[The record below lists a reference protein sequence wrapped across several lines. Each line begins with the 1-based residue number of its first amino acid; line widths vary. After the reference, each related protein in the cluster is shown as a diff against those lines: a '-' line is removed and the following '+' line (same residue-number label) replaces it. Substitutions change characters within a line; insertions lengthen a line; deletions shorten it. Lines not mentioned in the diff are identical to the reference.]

1 MSPAAT
7 VALCNYNLFSLFFI
21 TSSSCFALL
30 LLLLAPSSEGAT
42 SGDGAALSQ
51 SAAAATTTNFLTAPL
66 TSLLPPTTCRPSSP
80 NAKGGR
86 KAAASLKVVH
96 MHGPCSPLDQAAPT
110 LTQILTRDEF
120 RVHSIHARVNSDKTN
135 PLSHSLKKK
144 RSARVAD
151 SKASVPAA
159 RGTALGS
166 GNYIVSVGIGTPK
179 KSLSLVFDTGSDLT
193 WTQCLPCA
201 KSCYS
206 QKDQIFDPKFSG
218 TYSNVSCSST
228 ACSGLKSATGNE
240 PGCASS
246 TCVYG
251 IEYGDSSFSV
261 GFFVRDRLSL
271 TPSDVVDNFLF
282 GCGQNNQGLFGSTA
296 GLLGLGRDALSVV
309 SQTAGRYG
317 SYFSY
322 CLATKSGSEGHL
334 TFGRSGGES
343 GSVRFTPFAKGNTFY
358 FIEVQSIVVGGKQ
371 LPISPVV
378 FQTAGMIIDS
388 GTVVTRLPPAAY
400 SALRSAFQQGMSK
413 YPTAPGVSILD
424 TCYDLSNYT
433 TVTVPK
439 ISLVLSGAVSLD
451 LPLAGILLA
460 NGPSQVCLAFAGNGD
475 AGNTGILGNTQ
486 QQTFEVAYDVA
497 RGKLGIGAGG
507 CT

>member
-7 VALCNYNLFSLFFI
+7 VALCNYHLFSLFFI
-21 TSSSCFALL
+21 TSSSCFPLL
-30 LLLLAPSSEGAT
+30 LLFLARSSEGAA
-42 SGDGAALSQ
+42 SSDGGALSQ
-51 SAAAATTTNFLTAPL
+51 SAAATANFRTAPL
-66 TSLLPPTTCRPSSP
+66 TSLLPPTTCRPPSP
-80 NAKGGR
+80 NANKGLRGGR
-86 KAAASLKVVH
+86 AASLK
-96 MHGPCSPLDQAAPT
+96 
-110 LTQILTRDEF
+110 DEL

-135 PLSHSLKKK
+135 PLRDSLKKK
-144 RSARVAD
+144 RSDPVAD
-151 SKASVPAA
+151 SKANVPAA

-206 QKDQIFDPKFSG
+206 QKDRIFDPKFSG
-218 TYSNVSCSST
+218 TYSNVSCSSA
-228 ACSGLKSATGNE
+228 ACSGLKAATGNE
-240 PGCASS
+240 PDCASS

-271 TPSDVVDNFLF
+271 TPSDIVENFLF

-334 TFGRSGGES
+334 TFGRSGGGAS
-343 GSVRFTPFAKGNTFY
+343 GSVRFTPFAKGNAFY
-358 FIEVQSIVVGGKQ
+358 FIEVQSIIMGGKQ

-388 GTVVTRLPPAAY
+388 GTVITRLPQAAY
-400 SALRSAFQQGMSK
+400 SALRSAFQQGMGK

-451 LPLAGILLA
+451 LPFAGILMA
-460 NGPSQVCLAFAGNGD
+460 NGAWQVCLAYAGNGD
-475 AGNTGILGNTQ
+475 AGDMGILGNTQ
-486 QQTFEVAYDVA
+486 QQTFEVVYDVA
-497 RGKLGIGAGG
+497 GGKLGIGAGG